1 MRSRVIGNNLNGKFE
16 DPRKEIRPL
25 FDSFGIKK
33 IIKVLVGIALIV
45 VGIGS
50 YWYWW
55 PELLVLVKGGLGAVV
70 ALIGLVVVMI
80 AWSD

>member
-1 MRSRVIGNNLNGKFE
+1 MAKKKEKAEEPEE
-16 DPRKEIRPL
+16 DEES
-25 FDSFGIKK
+25 SFGIKK

-50 YWYWW
+50 YWYWL
-55 PELLVLVKGGLGAVV
+55 PELLVVVKGCLGVFI